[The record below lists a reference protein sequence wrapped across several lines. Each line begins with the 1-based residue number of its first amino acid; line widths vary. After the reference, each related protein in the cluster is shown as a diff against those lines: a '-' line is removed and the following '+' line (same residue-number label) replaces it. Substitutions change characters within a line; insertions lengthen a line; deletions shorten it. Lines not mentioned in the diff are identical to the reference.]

1 MKLPVRHLMAGDQ
14 VGSGETIIS
23 VSAGIRTPHDKV
35 EVKDG
40 RRRTS
45 LWGAGTVINISRPTA
60 PATSITI
67 KIEAL
72 ALILAD
78 LAAAALGDGLVGH
91 DAALI
96 TNLTTLQL
104 ICSAVNEE
112 RREMERQ
119 P

>member
-1 MKLPVRHLMAGDQ
+1 
-14 VGSGETIIS
+14 
-23 VSAGIRTPHDKV
+23 
-35 EVKDG
+35 
-40 RRRTS
+40 
-45 LWGAGTVINISRPTA
+45 
-60 PATSITI
+60 
-67 KIEAL
+67 
-72 ALILAD
+72 